1 MTSPYIRPLTPDDY
15 DQWRE
20 LYQGYADFYQ
30 VALTKDGVQ
39 TTWSWLIDDGHIC
52 IGLVA
57 EQQQGK
63 LVGFAHF
70 RGMPSPL
77 RGQMIGFLDDL
88 FVAPDHRSSG
98 ASAALIKAVQ
108 AEAKAQGWGIVRWI
122 TRDHN
127 YRARSLYDKLAE
139 KTDWVLYEMTE
150 MAAK

>member
-1 MTSPYIRPLTPDDY
+1 MTSPYIRPLTSDDY
-15 DQWRE
+15 DQWRG
-20 LYQGYADFYQ
+20 LYQGYADFYH

-39 TTWSWLIDDGHIC
+39 TTWSWLTDDGHVC
-52 IGLVA
+52 TGLVA
-57 EQQQGK
+57 EQQGQ

-88 FVAPDHRSSG
+88 FVVPDHRSGG
-98 ASAALIKAVQ
+98 AAAALIKAVQ
-108 AEAKAQGWGIVRWI
+108 AEAKARGWGVVRWI

-127 YRARSLYDKLAE
+127 YRARGLYDKLAE